1 MAEAVVSIVTEGL
14 KPLGD
19 FILQEANFL
28 SGVGEQVELAQTEL
42 RLMLGYLKDADA
54 KQGEDEVVRVWVATV
69 RDAAYDLEDVIETFV
84 LKVASKRKG
93 SMTIV
98 LKRFACILREGSYLH
113 KTGSEIEKITT
124 KLSKLRSRMECYDIK
139 AIGSGSEGSSSSV
152 DRQHDQRL
160 TYAHF
165 SERHVVGIEGDVE
178 ILATH
183 LMKEEEEQFHRV
195 VSIWGMGGSGK
206 TTLARQVYHHNKVR
220 RHFDSF
226 AWVCVSQQYE
236 GRGVLEEVLI
246 KLTAATKEQREEIER
261 KKRDEIAELLYN
273 LLENMSCLVVLDD
286 VWNTGTWNSIKAG
299 FPVNKRTRSCILLTT
314 RNKEVALHVDENGFL
329 HESRPLNANE
339 SWKLFENIAIFGRDD
354 TVVEIY
360 AKKEELGKKM
370 LQHCGGLPLAV
381 IVLAELLARKR
392 TVDEWYKVYKNVDV
406 YIRRGTEL
414 EPEYKNQ
421 GYKGASWVLALSY
434 DHLPYRLKLC
444 FLYLGHFPE
453 DYEIPVK
460 RLTQLWMAE
469 GLISSTSIDMIEDVS
484 YGCLI
489 ELVERCMVQVGKYG
503 SSKKIKTCR
512 LHDLMRDLCL
522 SKGKEENFFDIVNFA
537 STASK
542 AAPIGKVRRRAIYLD
557 EKVDYLAPTRHE
569 RDGQLRS
576 LLYFG
581 SLIWKKKMIDKMF
594 NDFKL
599 LRVLKFEEM
608 RFEVKLPS
616 NIGDLVHLRFL
627 SLKNSEMNQ
636 LPSSV
641 ASLVCLQTL
650 DVRCKD
656 KVLVKIPNVFSKMEQ
671 LRHLY
676 MPYKHSVSEKLSLA
690 SLSSLQ
696 TLVHISNQDSDFKE
710 LVQLNNLRKLSVN
723 FEILEEISKAAF
735 FTMNRVQSLCVV
747 STSMDILKSI
757 VYRCRYVSK
766 LKVMGPIGNLPEDLP
781 TYPNLTKLTL
791 CGTCLEDTQIKI
803 LEKLPKLQTLFLGV
817 GAFGAGSRDLVFS
830 SEGFPSLEVLYLNGL
845 SELSYWW
852 VSEGAMPSLCRLY
865 IENWI
870 TLVEVPRLQYVST
883 LKEITIKLMPDT
895 FCSNLQEGGKDF
907 YKIQHVPSVLF
918 ESIVAE
924 QWDEAVKKRMQLAQ
938 ERRKQLNQEKF
949 RVSMYVQKAALQFI
963 DAGVDN

>member
-69 RDAAYDLEDVIETFV
+69 RDAAYDLEDVIATFV

-98 LKRFACILREGSYLH
+98 LKRFACILREGFYLH

-139 AIGSGSEGSSSSV
+139 ATASGSEGSSSSV

-183 LMKEEEEQFHRV
+183 LMKEEEDQLHRV

-273 LLENMSCLVVLDD
+273 LLENMCCLVVLDD

-299 FPVNKRTRSCILLTT
+299 FPVNKRTRSCVLLTT

-339 SWKLFENIAIFGRDD
+339 SWKLFENIAILGRDD

-360 AKKEELGKKM
+360 AKKKELGKKM

-392 TVDEWYKVYKNVDV
+392 TIDEWYKVYKNVDV
-406 YIRRGTEL
+406 YIRRGTDLEL
-414 EPEYKNQ
+414 EYKNQ

-444 FLYLGHFPE
+444 FLYLCHFPE
-453 DYEIPVK
+453 DYEISVK

-469 GLISSTSIDMIEDVS
+469 GLISSTSTDMIEDVS
-484 YGCLI
+484 YGCLT

-503 SSKKIKTCR
+503 STKKIKTCR

-557 EKVDYLAPTRHE
+557 EKVDLAPTRHE
-569 RDGQLRS
+569 RDGQ
-576 LLYFG
+576 
-581 SLIWKKKMIDKMF
+581 
-594 NDFKL
+594 

-636 LPSSV
+636 LPSSI

-656 KVLVKIPNVFSKMEQ
+656 KVLVKIPNVFSKMDQ

-690 SLSSLQ
+690 SLGSLQ

-710 LVQLNNLRKLSVN
+710 LVQLKNLRKLSVN
-723 FEILEEISKAAF
+723 FEILEEISKAAI

-803 LEKLPKLQTLFLGV
+803 LEKLPKLQTLCLGV
-817 GAFGAGSRDLVFS
+817 GAFGADSRELVCS
-830 SEGFPSLEVLYLNGL
+830 RKGFPSLEVLYLSGL
-845 SELSYWW
+845 SELSYWR
-852 VSEGAMPSLCRLY
+852 VFEGAMPSLCRLY
-865 IENWI
+865 IENWL
-870 TLVEVPRLQYVST
+870 TLVEVPDGLQYVST

-895 FCSNLQEGGKDF
+895 FCSSLQEGGEDF

-924 QWDEAVKKRMQLAQ
+924 QWDEAVRKRMQLAQ
-938 ERRKQLNQEKF
+938 ERRKQLNQEKI
-949 RVSMYVQKAALQFI
+949 RVATYVQKAALQFI
-963 DAGVDN
+963 DADVHN

>member
-1 MAEAVVSIVTEGL
+1 
-14 KPLGD
+14 
-19 FILQEANFL
+19 
-28 SGVGEQVELAQTEL
+28 
-42 RLMLGYLKDADA
+42 
-54 KQGEDEVVRVWVATV
+54 
-69 RDAAYDLEDVIETFV
+69 
-84 LKVASKRKG
+84 
-93 SMTIV
+93 
-98 LKRFACILREGSYLH
+98 
-113 KTGSEIEKITT
+113 
-124 KLSKLRSRMECYDIK
+124 
-139 AIGSGSEGSSSSV
+139 
-152 DRQHDQRL
+152 
-160 TYAHF
+160 
-165 SERHVVGIEGDVE
+165 
-178 ILATH
+178 
-183 LMKEEEEQFHRV
+183 
-195 VSIWGMGGSGK
+195 
-206 TTLARQVYHHNKVR
+206 
-220 RHFDSF
+220 
-226 AWVCVSQQYE
+226 
-236 GRGVLEEVLI
+236 
-246 KLTAATKEQREEIER
+246 
-261 KKRDEIAELLYN
+261 
-273 LLENMSCLVVLDD
+273 
-286 VWNTGTWNSIKAG
+286 
-299 FPVNKRTRSCILLTT
+299 
-314 RNKEVALHVDENGFL
+314 
-329 HESRPLNANE
+329 
-339 SWKLFENIAIFGRDD
+339 
-354 TVVEIY
+354 
-360 AKKEELGKKM
+360 M

-392 TVDEWYKVYKNVDV
+392 SVDEWYKVYKNVDV
-406 YIRRGTEL
+406 YIRRGTNL

-484 YGCLI
+484 YGCLT

-503 SSKKIKTCR
+503 STKKIKTCR

-522 SKGKEENFFDIVNFA
+522 SKGNEENFFDIVNFA

-581 SLIWKKKMIDKMF
+581 SLIWKKKMIEKMF

-656 KVLVKIPNVFSKMEQ
+656 KVVVKIPNVFSKMVQ

-676 MPYKHSVSEKLSLA
+676 MPYEHSVSEKLSLA
-690 SLSSLQ
+690 SLGSLQ
-696 TLVHISNQDSDFKE
+696 TLVHISNQDCDFKE
-710 LVQLNNLRKLSVN
+710 LVQLKNLRKLSVHVRSRN
-723 FEILEEISKAAF
+723 FEILEEISKAAI
-735 FTMNRVQSLCVV
+735 FTINRVQSLCVV
-747 STSMDILKSI
+747 STSTDILKSI
-757 VYRCRYVSK
+757 VYRCRHVSK
-766 LKVMGPIGNLPEDLP
+766 LKVKGPMGNLPEDLP

-791 CGTCLEDTQIKI
+791 CGTCLEDTQIRI
-803 LEKLPKLQTLFLGV
+803 LEKLPKLQTLCLGD
-817 GAFGAGSRDLVFS
+817 GAFEAGSENLFCS
-830 SEGFPSLEVLYLNGL
+830 SKGFPSLEVLYLNGL
-845 SELSYWW
+845 SELSHWW
-852 VSEGAMPSLCRLY
+852 VSEEALPSLCRLY

-870 TLVEVPRLQYVST
+870 TLVGVPDGLQYVST

-895 FCSNLQEGGKDF
+895 FCSRLQEGGEDF
-907 YKIQHVPSVLF
+907 YKIKHVPSVLF

-924 QWDEAVKKRMQLAQ
+924 QWDEAVRKRMLLA
-938 ERRKQLNQEKF
+938 EKRRVAL
-949 RVSMYVQKAALQFI
+949 YVQKAALQFI
-963 DAGVDN
+963 DAGVHT

>member
-19 FILQEANFL
+19 FIVQEANFL
-28 SGVGEQVELAQTEL
+28 SGVGEQVELARTEL

-84 LKVASKRKG
+84 LKVTSKRKG

-98 LKRFACILREGSYLH
+98 LKRCACILREGFYLH
-113 KTGSEIEKITT
+113 KTGSEIEKIAT

-152 DRQHDQRL
+152 ERQHDQRL

-165 SERHVVGIEGDVE
+165 SERHVVGIEGDVQ

-183 LMKEEEEQFHRV
+183 LLKEEEDQFHRV

-236 GRGVLEEVLI
+236 GRAVLEEVLI

-261 KKRDEIAELLYN
+261 KKKDEIAELLYT
-273 LLENMSCLVVLDD
+273 LLENMCCLVVLDD

-299 FPVNKRTRSCILLTT
+299 FPVNKRTKSCILLTT

-354 TVVEIY
+354 TVAEIY

-370 LQHCGGLPLAV
+370 LQKCGGLPLAV

-406 YIRRGTEL
+406 YIRRGTDI
-414 EPEYKNQ
+414 EPEYKNE

-434 DHLPYRLKLC
+434 DDLPYRLKLC

-469 GLISSTSIDMIEDVS
+469 GLISSTSTDMIEDVA
-484 YGCLI
+484 YGCLN
-489 ELVERCMVQVGKYG
+489 ELVERCMIQVGKYG
-503 SSKKIKTCR
+503 STKKIKTCR

-522 SKGKEENFFDIVNFA
+522 SKGKEDNFFDIVNFA
-537 STASK
+537 STANK

-557 EKVDYLAPTRHE
+557 EKVDCLAPTRHE

-581 SLIWKKKMIDKMF
+581 SFIWKKKMIDKMF

-641 ASLVCLQTL
+641 ASLGCLQTL

-656 KVLVKIPNVFSKMEQ
+656 KVVVKIPNVFSKMEQ

-690 SLSSLQ
+690 SLGSLQ

-710 LVQLNNLRKLSVN
+710 LVQLKNLRKLSVHVRSRN
-723 FEILEEISKAAF
+723 SEILEEISEAAI
-735 FTMNRVQSLCVV
+735 FTINRVQSLCVV
-747 STSMDILKSI
+747 STSTDILKSI
-757 VYRCRYVSK
+757 VYRCRHVSK

-791 CGTCLEDTQIKI
+791 CGTCLEDTQIEI
-803 LEKLPKLQTLFLGV
+803 LEKLPKLQTLCLGD
-817 GAFGAGSRDLVFS
+817 GAFGAGCELVCS
-830 SEGFPSLEVLYLNGL
+830 SKGFPSLEVLYLNGL

-852 VSEGAMPSLCRLY
+852 VSEEALPSLCRLY

-870 TLVEVPRLQYVST
+870 TLVEVPDGLQYVST

-895 FCSNLQEGGKDF
+895 FCSRLQEGGEDF
-907 YKIQHVPSVLF
+907 YKIEHVPSVLF

-924 QWDEAVKKRMQLAQ
+924 QWDEAVRKRMLLA
-938 ERRKQLNQEKF
+938 EKRRVAL
-949 RVSMYVQKAALQFI
+949 YVKKAALQFI
-963 DAGVDN
+963 DAGGHN